1 VSVSLTFLLSAL
13 LRIQRKKSAATMRPM
28 TAAPTAIPAMAPVE
42 RPLDLEALAAAA
54 LVVEVAVADV
64 IVMDMEV
71 EVVELEL
78 EELELEANGLDP
90 SSGKFWPGS
99 SMYCESFASCFWTA
113 RLTVEFWTRKV
124 SILS

>member
-1 VSVSLTFLLSAL
+1 
-13 LRIQRKKSAATMRPM
+13 MRPT

-42 RPLDLEALAAAA
+42 RPPDLEVLAAAA
-54 LVVEVAVADV
+54 LEVEVEVAAADV

-90 SSGKFWPGS
+90 SSGTFWPGS